1 MEVVRPPGAW
11 DPHRLPDA
19 RRRPG
24 AWDPHSPARCLGSSQ
39 CPGMPLHTPK
49 PPGSG
54 RQRTRVPAAARPR
67 ALSKCQRTRVP
78 TARLQGPFPM
88 PADAHPPAAHLR
100 GPFPMP
106 ALSRCPR
113 TRGNGPFPN
122 ARGSASPLQLPDAQ
136 GCASPPPPA
145 PGEDAR
151 PRRCAPR
158 GPFLMSAGGWQQGS
172 IRAALACSGRRP
184 VTAVR
189 LRAALAYVRQPPS
202 VSKRLWRA
210 SGRRPA
216 MAICLWAALACVW
229 TDRHAVL
236 LRAALGCVQMPGNRR
251 PPPGGLGMHP
261 DAARQLCLRAA
272 WASGHTPNLP
282 GGGRRLPDAHHPFN
296 LPYLETFTDMITI
309 NRKSELPTQK

>member
-151 PRRCAPR
+151 PRRCAPP
-158 GPFLMSAGGWQQGS
+158 GPFPDVCGWVAAGKHPGGF
-172 IRAALACSGRRP
+172 GM
-184 VTAVR
+184 
-189 LRAALAYVRQPPS
+189 LRTPS
-202 VSKRLWRA
+202 S
-210 SGRRPA
+210 
-216 MAICLWAALACVW
+216 
-229 TDRHAVL
+229 
-236 LRAALGCVQMPGNRR
+236 NRR
-251 PPPGGLGMHP
+251 PPPGGFGVRPATTVSLQAALACVRTPSGNGHLPLGGFGVCLDGPPCRPPPGSFGVRP
-261 DAARQLCLRAA
+261 DARQPPSPSGRLGH
-272 WASGHTPNLP
+272 ASRRCPATLPP
-282 GGGRRLPDAHHPFN
+282 GGLGVRTHAKPARRRTAVAGCSSSF
-296 LPYLETFTDMITI
+296 
-309 NRKSELPTQK
+309 